1 MKRISMLLVM
11 AGIITLSIGTHEA
24 FAGRISDRQIMQQK
38 RIHQGIRSGELTRC
52 EIRRLE
58 REQFRIHRLKKRAWR
73 DGWLSTR
80 ERLRLERRQDL
91 ANRHIYR
98 LKHNNRIR

>member
-1 MKRISMLLVM
+1 MKRFSMLLAI
-11 AGIITLSIGTHEA
+11 AGIITLSMGTHEA

-38 RIHQGIRSGELTRC
+38 RIHQGIRSGELTLC

-58 REQFRIHRLKKRAWR
+58 MEQHRIHRLKKRAWR
-73 DGWLSTR
+73 DGRLTFR